1 MTEESQ
7 SLDAVSGIGGQADSA
22 ARLLERLAEKLGGKA
37 SVRRAFG
44 DPISAEGVTIV
55 PVARTGFG
63 FGGGSGGESSAEKVG
78 AGGGGGG
85 GAEVRPLGYIEL
97 RDGAAVYR
105 PIRDPWVDVALPVAA
120 LLIGAAA
127 PRMVRAWVRLHRKRF
142 R

>member
-1 MTEESQ
+1 MTEESR
-7 SLDAVSGIGGQADSA
+7 SLEAVDGIAGQADSA
-22 ARLLERLAEKLGGKA
+22 ARLLERLAVQLGGKA

-44 DPISAEGVTIV
+44 EPISAEGVTIV

-63 FGGGSGGESSAEKVG
+63 FGGGTGGESSAAKVG

-97 RDGAAVYR
+97 RNGTAVYR

-120 LLIGAAA
+120 LLIGVTA
-127 PRMVRAWVRLHRKRF
+127 PRFVRAWVRLRRKRF
-142 R
+142 G